1 MTKDG
6 HVEKGEMATTIVD
19 ASNRV
24 VLRVAPSPLE
34 MVRNVV
40 VLGALTLQFFPSV
53 HVGSKIRLGVAVF
66 ILPDKKVKSIGLR
79 KEAAGRLLLAQ
90 ITHAQAS
97 TLVGR
102 GVKPRLG

>member
-40 VLGALTLQFFPSV
+40 VLGALTLQFFHPY
-53 HVGSKIRLGVAVF
+53 
-66 ILPDKKVKSIGLR
+66 
-79 KEAAGRLLLAQ
+79 
-90 ITHAQAS
+90 T
-97 TLVGR
+97 
-102 GVKPRLG
+102 